1 MTGRISCI
9 EIVLPAYNEARSIAA
24 TIEEFHAVAAA
35 AGFRVSFRVCE
46 DGSTDGTVEV
56 LRDLACRLP
65 LVLDSVAERRG
76 YSQAA
81 LAGLRASEGE
91 IVGFIDSDGQ
101 CDPHDLPALL
111 TALDG
116 VDLVVGYRSPRVDP
130 FVRRLMSLAFRIAFE
145 RAFPVRRHDPSCP
158 YMLIRRASLDRVL
171 AGHPGVMSQ
180 GFWWEFSARA
190 YAAGLTVR
198 EVPVHHRAR
207 VAGQTQV
214 YRVSKVPG
222 IAWQHLVALGALR
235 HDIAAIYR

>member
-1 MTGRISCI
+1 MNDRMPCI
-9 EIVLPAYNEARSIAA
+9 EIVLPAHNEAQSIAN
-24 TIEEFHAVAAA
+24 TIEEFQRVSAA
-35 AGFRVSFRVCE
+35 AGLVVSFRVCE
-46 DGSTDGTVEV
+46 DGSTDGTAQV
-56 LRDLACRLP
+56 LRDLASRVP

-76 YSQAA
+76 YSRAA

-101 CDPHDLPALL
+101 CDPHDLPALMA
-111 TALDG
+111 ALDG

-130 FVRRLMSLAFRIAFE
+130 FIRRVMSLAFRMAFE

-158 YMLIRRASLDRVL
+158 YMLIRRTSLDRVL
-171 AGHPGVMSQ
+171 AGHPGIMLQ

-190 YAAGLTVR
+190 QAAGLTVR

-207 VAGQTQV
+207 ATGQTQV

-222 IAWQHLVALGALR
+222 IAWRHLLALRHLR